1 MKYLKLFLIG
11 ATALF
16 IVMLGLSLTI
26 PSKVIV
32 SRAINLNPG
41 SDSVLNEVA
50 DLARWQKWYPG
61 FEQVHLK
68 YIRIENGRILAGKAN
83 GISLKVDAFNDS
95 TVTVQMQK
103 SDRPV
108 MASWKLIR
116 YAYSDSLTLHN
127 TMEFNLKWYP
137 WEKLSGLLFEKSY
150 GPIMEK
156 GLLNLKNGR

>member
-1 MKYLKLFLIG
+1 MKYLKLFLLG

-16 IVMLGLSLTI
+16 IVMLGLSLMI

-50 DLARWQKWYPG
+50 DLDRWYKWYPG
-61 FEQVHLK
+61 FDQVKLENIK
-68 YIRIENGRILAGKAN
+68 TENGRVVAGKAN
-83 GISLKVDAFNDS
+83 GISLKVDNFNDS
-95 TVTVQMQK
+95 IVTVQMQK

-127 TMEFNLKWYP
+127 IMEFDLQWYP

-150 GPIMEK
+150 GPVMEK